1 MFVFSMNYC
10 FKITYSANESICQ
23 APAGGLGILGL
34 PPGKD
39 LQHSKHGGQAMGKEA
54 GEACSG
60 LMISLSSFLYSSMR
74 FWPSGPA
81 RVLQLLEY
89 NKEPCQEGQSI
100 IEVDQFI
107 QIFSYIYIF
116 ALFNIRAGI
125 SMTAACCAFTV
136 KTVCMVK
143 ASLKSFFFYISSPAA
158 TAIQSN
164 FFNVPS

>member
-1 MFVFSMNYC
+1 MMTECSVFSMNYC

-60 LMISLSSFLYSSMR
+60 LMFSLSSFLYSSKR

-81 RVLQLLEY
+81 RVLQLLEN
-89 NKEPCQEGQSI
+89 NKEPC
-100 IEVDQFI
+100 
-107 QIFSYIYIF
+107 
-116 ALFNIRAGI
+116 
-125 SMTAACCAFTV
+125 
-136 KTVCMVK
+136 
-143 ASLKSFFFYISSPAA
+143 
-158 TAIQSN
+158 
-164 FFNVPS
+164 